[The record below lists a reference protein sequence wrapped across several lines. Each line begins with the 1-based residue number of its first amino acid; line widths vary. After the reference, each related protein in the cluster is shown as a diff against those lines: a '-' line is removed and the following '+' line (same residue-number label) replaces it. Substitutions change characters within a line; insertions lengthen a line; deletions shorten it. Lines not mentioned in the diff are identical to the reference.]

1 MKSESIVTIIAAII
15 GLVGALAG
23 VAGAIVIE
31 ILRERNERLLK
42 GLNHDSPPELKP
54 SLEQRKQSLTRW
66 KTPARFISL
75 LCLIIVVVI
84 VFLPGEENT
93 WFLHINRIYIASG
106 LAAIVVLFVLSF
118 LKRSRP
124 ASQGGESELTSWLG
138 VFLYLA
144 ITIYLGCTVFLGWRF
159 VNWAKL
165 TPHEKLTFAAWELY
179 QGERYQL
186 AIAATARCE
195 NEFGPEAESLERS
208 LASSPLPPTGKVTE
222 EQKTAIFQNGVLN
235 DVATCLWIDGRSQAA
250 LHETDKAKKALTTT
264 SKYVH
269 ARTWD
274 ARGWFWSPA
283 EDARDRLHD
292 LP

>member
-1 MKSESIVTIIAAII
+1 MKPENIATIIAALIS
-15 GLVGALAG
+15 LVGALAG
-23 VAGAIVIE
+23 VAGAVFIE

-42 GLNHDSPPELKP
+42 GLKNDSPPELKS
-54 SLEQRKQSLTRW
+54 SLEQRKKALTRW

-75 LCLIIVVVI
+75 LCMIVIVVV

-93 WFLHINRIYIASG
+93 WFLQVNRLYVAGG
-106 LAAIVVLFVLSF
+106 LAAVVIVFVLSF
-118 LKRSRP
+118 LKRSKS
-124 ASQGGESELTSWLG
+124 ASQSEESEIASWLG

-144 ITIYLGCTVFLGWRF
+144 ITIYVGSTVFLGWRF
-159 VNWAKL
+159 INWAKL

-195 NEFGPEAESLERS
+195 NEFGTEAESLEKR
-208 LASSPLPPTGKVTE
+208 LASLPLPPTGKVTE

-235 DVATCLWIDGRSQAA
+235 DVATCIWIDGRSQAA
-250 LHETDKAKKALTTT
+250 LHETDKAKKALATT

-283 EDARDRLHD
+283 EDAKDRLED